1 MKVTSAV
8 YDKEEWTIH
17 HEDFE
22 FLTYHL
28 KVETY
33 EWGTPTDSIHE
44 HASGVMN
51 DNNHKSMKE

>member
-33 EWGTPTDSIHE
+33 EGGDTDRQHPRTRQWGDE
-44 HASGVMN
+44 
-51 DNNHKSMKE
+51 